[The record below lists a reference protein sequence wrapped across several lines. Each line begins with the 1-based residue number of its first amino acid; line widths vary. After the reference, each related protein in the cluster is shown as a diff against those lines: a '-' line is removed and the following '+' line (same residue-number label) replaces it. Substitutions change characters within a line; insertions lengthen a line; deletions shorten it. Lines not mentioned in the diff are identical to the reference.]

1 MPSPI
6 TSTTVNPGNPAQ
18 RFVPANSVVV
28 NVAEPP
34 VTPGNVNRLPN
45 PDGSHGAY
53 GWETATS
60 GHNIQTD
67 QLFFDPRLLPPSER
81 AAIASGFTGNI
92 TVVNATTIQV
102 DPAASP
108 TSALRYPDGMT
119 AVDPTGRYQAR
130 IVNVPALVD
139 LDGQPIIFNVKTTPA
154 AGAPA
159 TTPWTL
165 ELRSADV
172 DAGLVLTPGTI
183 VPSSNAYFVNF
194 GAHYVLEFSETN
206 AAAIDVQAIVSSA
219 RMGCVPGQ
227 RANARV
233 QLMGQPIRLDTG
245 ATLTNVTRQL
255 WFNYYKPDGT
265 FISSQATAVATIAAG
280 VTEHRLEGATVPA
293 GAAFVTLNM
302 RLIWPVDA
310 PTVTVVQRFSRML
323 VQLGTAT
330 TVQPEEFPVMRNI
343 FDTSSTLT
351 IERHAMDASSITL
364 VTPDPTYDPAVS
376 TVLRKGARVEAYI
389 ALNNLIVPENLERL
403 FTGKIED
410 VSAVYPRHNGRPAP
424 ITTITISD
432 GMADLAATPRRGGYA
447 DLVALPNVL
456 EGSVVPWNVT
466 GQTGQSAAANVPDWT
481 NENASALD
489 QVAITRDTHH
499 AYAWLDRFGVFN
511 VHAGGAGGTIDTYTR
526 DFDVDDSNFSA
537 TAEPELSTDAVI
549 NTIMITALRQVG
561 DQTEEWKYGPYVDR
575 ASADIYGEHLAE
587 FTLGVPAGTAVGATY
602 WDAFVAEVFAR
613 NATPRKGYKVLP
625 FSIDGN
631 YNSLYFATVD
641 LGDQLNLTSPDA
653 GFVDEPFRVT
663 DLVHTITQRDW
674 LLELE
679 TTTPDSVAAPT
690 AQPDLASTRGGWI
703 TFPKVSPTASMV
715 DIVVEYRINGGL
727 IEWRTSG
734 NTAAAISVPASG
746 DIVNQ
751 NITQSIP
758 AELRPTL
765 GNWTWVLSL
774 ASNSAYMA
782 ITPGG
787 TLTLFAVEGTG
798 TAGTLASGSAVLGQS
813 PAFVLP

>member
-45 PDGSHGAY
+45 PDGAYGAY

-67 QLFFDPRLLPPSER
+67 RLSLDPRLLPPSER
-81 AAIASGFTGNI
+81 AAIASALTGNI

-119 AVDPTGRYQAR
+119 AVAPLSRYQAR
-130 IVNVPALVD
+130 IDRVPELMVG
-139 LDGQPIIFNVKTTPA
+139 GQPIIWNVKTTPA

-165 ELRSADV
+165 EAATGGV
-172 DAGLVLTPGTI
+172 ALTPGTI

-206 AAAIDVQAIVSSA
+206 AAATDVQTIVSSA

-233 QLMGQPIRLDTG
+233 QMFGQPIRLDTG

-310 PTVTVVQRFSRML
+310 PSVTVVQRFSRML
-323 VQLGTAT
+323 VQLGTAA

-343 FDTSSTLT
+343 FATANELT
-351 IERHAMDASSITL
+351 IERHAMDSSSITL
-364 VTPDPTYDPAVS
+364 VTADPTYDPAVS
-376 TVLRKGARVEAYI
+376 TVLRKGARVEGYI
-389 ALNNLIVPENLERL
+389 ALNNLIVTENLERL
-403 FTGKIED
+403 FTGKIDD

-432 GMADLAATPRRGGYA
+432 GMADLAATPRSGGYA
-447 DLVALPNVL
+447 DLSSLPNVL

-511 VHAGGAGGTIDTYTR
+511 VHQLGPGFDTADTR
-526 DFDVDDSNFSA
+526 EFDVDNSNFSA
-537 TAEPELSTDAVI
+537 TAEPQLSTDDVI
-549 NTIMITALRQVG
+549 NTIMITALRKVG
-561 DQTEEWKYGPYVDR
+561 DQTEEWKYGPFVDR
-575 ASADIYGEHLAE
+575 ASADVYGDHLAP
-587 FTLGVPAGTAVGATY
+587 FTLGVPAGVAVGATY

-641 LGDQLNLTSPDA
+641 LGDLINLTSPDA
-653 GFVDEPFRVT
+653 GFVAEPFRVT
-663 DLVHTITQRDW
+663 SLTHTITPRDW

-679 TTTPDSVAAPT
+679 TATPDSVASPT
-690 AQPDLASTRGGWI
+690 AQPDLASSRGGWI
-703 TFPKVSPTASMV
+703 TFPKVSPSPSMV
-715 DIVVEYRINGGL
+715 NIDVQYRISGGL

-734 NTAAAISVPASG
+734 TTAALWTVPISG
-746 DIVNQ
+746 DSPNQ
-751 NITQSIP
+751 NITTGIP
-758 AELRPTL
+758 AELRPAFA
-765 GNWTWVLSL
+765 NWTWTVSL
-774 ASNSAYMA
+774 GPAGHIAVS
-782 ITPGG
+782 PGG
-787 TLTLFAVEGTG
+787 VMVMYANESRGVAYDIAVGTSV
-798 TAGTLASGSAVLGQS
+798 ASQS